1 MIQRQRRKAVSP
13 LIAAVLLI
21 AFTMA
26 IAAILTAWVTTFTK
40 EQKASSEEYLEKM
53 NCAGANFKVDPT
65 FVSYNRDGN
74 FYLRAKLENIG
85 FEAVIIS
92 KATVTFMGQSMP
104 FELNVSKAIGNLS
117 TRTIDK
123 DIRKNFIINVTA
135 IDENEDLGGLT
146 IADLEAMDLENIKLE
161 TPCDGVWA
169 ELRRPTAGWK
179 T

>member
-1 MIQRQRRKAVSP
+1 MIRRQRKAVSP

-40 EQKASSEEYLEKM
+40 EKKASSEEYMEKM
-53 NCAGANFKVDPT
+53 KCAGANFKADPT
-65 FVSYNRDGN
+65 FVSYNRDSD

-85 FEAVIIS
+85 FEPVIIS
-92 KATVTFMGQSMP
+92 KATVTFMGQSTP
-104 FELNVSKAIGNLS
+104 FDLNVTKAIGDLDM
-117 TRTIDK
+117 RTIDK
-123 DIRKNFIINVTA
+123 EIRKNFVVNVTA
-135 IDENEDLGGLT
+135 IDENEDTGGLT
-146 IADLEAMDLENIKLE
+146 LADIEAMDLDRIKFE
-161 TPCDGVWA
+161 TSCDGVWA